1 MRLVKLTWEYGDT
14 RTILGLNA
22 CLLLVIGLM
31 IRQVAGLI
39 LSVIPLT
46 LKLATRRSLIKERHQ
61 RLYRLLDAVNIFLTL
76 ALLQGALSILLKLF
90 PTLLH
95 GCDLAC
101 KFVRKSTGHRNFL
114 L

>member
-61 RLYRLLDAVNIFLTL
+61 CLYRLLDAVNIFLTL

-95 GCDLAC
+95 GCDFAC
-101 KFVRKSTGHRNFL
+101 KFVRKGTGHGNFL